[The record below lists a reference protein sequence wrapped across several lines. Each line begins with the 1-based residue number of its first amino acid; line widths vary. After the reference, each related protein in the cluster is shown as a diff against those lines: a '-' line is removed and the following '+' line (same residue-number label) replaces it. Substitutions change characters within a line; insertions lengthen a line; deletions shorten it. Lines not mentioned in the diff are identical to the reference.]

1 MNCNV
6 SSIILPCLH
15 LDPPSDSVDG
25 LWGTDQHL
33 VGRENDVMIPLWLDE
48 ILSKGY
54 PDENILDTL
63 EGVLERNGAV
73 NCCIPEEGRGTST
86 ECYYNF

>member
-1 MNCNV
+1 M
-6 SSIILPCLH
+6 SSIILPCLP
-15 LDPPSDSVDG
+15 LDPPADSVDR

-63 EGVLERNGAV
+63 EDVLEQNGAV
-73 NCCIPEEGRGTST
+73 NCCIPEEGSIVPI
-86 ECYYNF
+86 ECDDNF

>member
-1 MNCNV
+1 MSCNV

-33 VGRENDVMIPLWLDE
+33 VGREPDKMIPLWLDE
-48 ILSKGY
+48 ILSNGY
-54 PDENILDTL
+54 PDVDILDTL
-63 EGVLERNGAV
+63 EGALKQGGGV
-73 NCCIPEEGRGTST
+73 NCNIPEEGSGVPI
-86 ECYYNF
+86 ECKYNF